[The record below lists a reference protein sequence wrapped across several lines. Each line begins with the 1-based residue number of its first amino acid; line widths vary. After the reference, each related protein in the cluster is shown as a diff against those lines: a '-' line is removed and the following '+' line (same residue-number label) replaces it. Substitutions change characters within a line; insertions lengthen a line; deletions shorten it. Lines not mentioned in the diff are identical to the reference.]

1 MAKWGIPG
9 ASQHVDLYPQPN
21 KERCPTVAHLETCS
35 VCSGQFWPGSSHV
48 CGFTETAYRTEAP
61 DVKRPEPSVD
71 YAPLYRVLMDAYDQA
86 ANGKGKER
94 HANDKPFTEQP
105 IMEIGRMVG
114 MGFNLGQAMKKAQE
128 ASRMKPEAAK
138 RELYGAINYIASAIL
153 LIEEA
158 DGPT

>member
-9 ASQHVDLYPQPN
+9 ASQHVDFDPQRN
-21 KERCPTVAHLETCS
+21 KERCPTVASLETSMTCS
-35 VCSGQFWPGSSHV
+35 VCGGNYWPGSSHV
-48 CGFTETAYRTEAP
+48 CGIP
-61 DVKRPEPSVD
+61 SDVKGPAVSGD
-71 YAPLYRVLMDAYDQA
+71 YAALYCVLMDAYDQA

-94 HANDKPFTEQP
+94 HANDKPFTDQP

-114 MGFNLGQAMKKAQE
+114 VGFNLGQAMKKAQE